1 MKALSAMLAVAVL
14 MSFIVTLPA
23 CNTTKG
29 VGQDMQS
36 GGQSIENSADQHG
49 ATP

>member
-1 MKALSAMLAVAVL
+1 MKALSALLAVAVL

-29 VGQDMQS
+29 AGQDMQS
-36 GGQSIENSADQHG
+36 AGHSIENSADRHG